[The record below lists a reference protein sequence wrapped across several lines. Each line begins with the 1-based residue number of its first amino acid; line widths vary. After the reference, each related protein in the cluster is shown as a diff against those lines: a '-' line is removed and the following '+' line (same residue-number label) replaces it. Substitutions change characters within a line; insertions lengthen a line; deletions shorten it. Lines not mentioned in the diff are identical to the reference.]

1 MYGLEAFGDDTK
13 THFSTSGYS
22 THSRL
27 AIVLQKSQAYT
38 KVSRT
43 PKREY
48 KQRIDEVEAAE
59 FVPMVMS
66 TSGGMGEAMVKA
78 LRRLASAL
86 ADKTGE
92 TYSQLMGVLRCRFAF
107 AMMRSALVCLRGTRS
122 RVSNSNITYSNSWDM
137 SSDMVSREL
146 F

>member
-27 AIVLQKSQAYT
+27 AIVLHQSYKRFENA
-38 KVSRT
+38 K
-43 PKREY
+43 KREY